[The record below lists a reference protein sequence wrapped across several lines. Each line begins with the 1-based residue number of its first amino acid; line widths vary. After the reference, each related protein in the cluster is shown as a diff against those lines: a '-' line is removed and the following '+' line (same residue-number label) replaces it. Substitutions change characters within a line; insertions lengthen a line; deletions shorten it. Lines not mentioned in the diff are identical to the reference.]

1 MEGPV
6 GVEVLGVAGVL
17 VAGVLAAGVVVAGV
31 LEAGALELELLE
43 PHAASSNAVAPTA
56 TIAVKRGGRCVLTA
70 SPCFCAAPGA
80 TAALTPASPLCAR
93 SSAGRPS
100 PVPAGDP
107 HAAPPL
113 PSFHTSSLHPTCY

>member
-31 LEAGALELELLE
+31 LEAGGWELELLE
-43 PHAASSNAVAPTA
+43 PHAASSNDVAPTA

-70 SPCFCAAPGA
+70 SPCFAQRQGRLQRLPQTLPRAVAPESGGSLPCVVA
-80 TAALTPASPLCAR
+80 TSMTHHTV
-93 SSAGRPS
+93 RP
-100 PVPAGDP
+100 
-107 HAAPPL
+107 
-113 PSFHTSSLHPTCY
+113 